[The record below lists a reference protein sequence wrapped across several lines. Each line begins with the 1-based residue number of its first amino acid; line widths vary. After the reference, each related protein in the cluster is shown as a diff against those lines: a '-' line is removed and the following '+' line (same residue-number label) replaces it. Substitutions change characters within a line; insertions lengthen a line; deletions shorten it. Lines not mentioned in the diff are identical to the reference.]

1 MMNFTQSPATSPINS
16 QRKRELLN
24 RVETNLD
31 ETERWREFNAAYHD
45 DDRKFMRF
53 LVPPG
58 KRVLELGCGSGHM
71 LAALEPSVGVGVD
84 FSPKTVA
91 KARTLYPH
99 LNFVE
104 GDVENPATL
113 TAIEG
118 PFDYIVLAD
127 TIGLLEDIDGTLR
140 LIHLHCAPSTRIII
154 AYYSHL
160 WEPVLKAAE
169 ALRLRN
175 KQPQV
180 NYVATADFLNL
191 MDLADFEVISHEQRQ
206 LLPRRWFGLG
216 PFINRF
222 IAPLPGIRKLCLRTY
237 LVGRP
242 VRPFPDRKFSASIVI
257 PCRNERGNIENAI
270 LRMPRFASHQEIIF
284 VEGNSSDDTFKECE
298 RVREAY
304 KESWDIKVLKQD
316 GKGKGDAVRKGFA
329 AATCDVLMILD
340 ADLTMPPEALP
351 KYHAVIETG
360 KAEFVNGTRLVYP
373 MENEAMRPL
382 NFIANRCFA
391 HLFSYLVNTRMTDT
405 LCGTKVLLRKDYEV
419 LARERSYFG
428 NFDPFG
434 DFDLIF
440 GAAKQNLKII
450 ETPIHYKART
460 FGETQISR
468 FRDGWLLL
476 RMVWFAYRKLKA
488 I

>member
-1 MMNFTQSPATSPINS
+1 MNSPAAPSLPDNP
-16 QRKRELLN
+16 RKRALRE
-24 RVETNLD
+24 RVDATIE
-31 ETERWREFNAAYHD
+31 EIERWRRFNAAYHD

-58 KRVLELGCGSGHM
+58 KRVLDLGCGSGHM
-71 LAALEPSVGVGVD
+71 LAALQPSYGVGVD
-84 FSPKTVA
+84 FSA
-91 KARTLYPH
+91 KAVERAKLHYPH
-99 LNFVE
+99 LDFVL
-104 GDVENPATL
+104 GDVEDPATL
-113 TAIEG
+113 SAIEG

-127 TIGLLEDIDGTLR
+127 TIGVLEDIDGTLR
-140 LIHLHCAPSTRIII
+140 LIHQLCGPSTRLII

-160 WEPVLKAAE
+160 WEPVLKTAE
-169 ALRLRN
+169 AVGLRN

-180 NYVATADFLNL
+180 NYIATADFLNL
-191 MDLADFEVISHEQRQ
+191 MDLADFEVISQEQRQ
-206 LLPRRWFGLG
+206 LLPRRWLGLG
-216 PFINRF
+216 PLVNKYV
-222 IAPLPGIRKLCLRTY
+222 APLPGIRQLALRSY
-237 LVGRP
+237 VVGRP
-242 VRPFPDRKFSASIVI
+242 VRLFPERKYSASVVI
-257 PCRNERGNIENAI
+257 PCRNERGNVENAI
-270 LRMPRFASHQEIIF
+270 LRMPKFGSHQEIIF
-284 VEGNSSDDTFKECE
+284 VEGNSSDDTFAECE
-298 RVREAY
+298 RVRDAY
-304 KESWDIKVLKQD
+304 KDRWDIKVLRQD
-316 GKGKGDAVRKGFA
+316 GKGKGDAVRLGFA
-329 AATCDVLMILD
+329 HARGDVLMILD

-351 KYHAVIETG
+351 KYHAVIESG
-360 KAEFVNGTRLVYP
+360 KADFVNGTRLVYP

-391 HLFSYLVNTRMTDT
+391 YLFSYLVNTRLTDT
-405 LCGTKVLLRKDYEV
+405 LCGTKVLMRRDYEV
-419 LARERSYFG
+419 LARERAYFG

-476 RMVWFAYRKLKA
+476 KMVWFAYRKLKA